1 MSDASTV
8 ITEYRPAGRPK
19 PTIPLRTQQAVKT
32 RAAGCC
38 ENCGVKCGVGQ
49 RLELHHLHYENE
61 GCEQPEDL
69 LALCRACHRRQH
81 VDANKDF
88 WPDPQEMQD
97 HWRRFYEELEAE

>member
-19 PTIPLRTQQAVKT
+19 PAIPLLTQQAVHK
-32 RAAGCC
+32 RAAGRC
-38 ENCGVKCGVGQ
+38 EVCGSVCVIGQ
-49 RLELHHLHYENE
+49 RLEQHHLHYENE
-61 GCEQPEDL
+61 GNERPEDL
-69 LALCRACHRRQH
+69 QALCRACHLSQH